1 MISSSNGSQTRL
13 YKNSELMKAPRHAT
27 GPFNPSIWAGRPGWR
42 CGSCGTRVNPDSRRI
57 VVTPIVTA
65 ERHSKSVANNTWS
78 ATRLPSMI
86 RFTSGTLVTAAL
98 ANYALGKA
106 RSEAQPAGRPQ
117 ANLHIDRSPPA
128 REQRIAIMATSC
140 ATPVTSP
147 AAALAISTNHVLDT
161 VTADADS
168 LVRHE

>member
-1 MISSSNGSQTRL
+1 
-13 YKNSELMKAPRHAT
+13 
-27 GPFNPSIWAGRPGWR
+27 
-42 CGSCGTRVNPDSRRI
+42 
-57 VVTPIVTA
+57 
-65 ERHSKSVANNTWS
+65 
-78 ATRLPSMI
+78 MI

-106 RSEAQPAGRPQ
+106 RSEAQPAGRPL

-147 AAALAISTNHVLDT
+147 AAALTRIHFGTYVTNSVSHKSVISLINPTFQKQ
-161 VTADADS
+161 
-168 LVRHE
+168 